1 MSGHVPVLLAEV
13 LAALAPQDGEAHV
26 DGTFGAGGYAR
37 AILDAARCTVTGIDR
52 DPDAVARGLA
62 LQAGRNG
69 AFRMVEDTFSRL
81 DDAAGGEGSADGV
94 VLDIGVSSF
103 QLDEAERGFSFNR
116 DGPLDM
122 RMSKSGPSAADA
134 IAMLD
139 ESELA
144 AVFRVYGEE
153 REARRV
159 ARAIVNDRTAE
170 PFTRTQPLA
179 ELVGRVVGRRHAD
192 TIHPAT
198 RVFQALRIYVNDE
211 LGELQRALAASERAL
226 RPGGRLV
233 VVSFHSLEDR
243 VVKVFLAERS
253 RDASPSRHAP
263 TMGGPAPSFTALTRK
278 PVTAGPEE
286 TVANPRARSAK
297 LRAALRTSAPAR
309 PDRAAPWPGV
319 PTLERLTRRAS

>member
-13 LAALAPQDGEAHV
+13 LAALKPQAGETHV
-26 DGTFGAGGYAR
+26 DATFGAGGYTR
-37 AILDAARCTVTGIDR
+37 AILDAAPCSVIGIDR
-52 DPDAVARGLA
+52 DPDAVRRGKM
-62 LQAGRNG
+62 LQAERPET
-69 AFRMVEDTFSRL
+69 FCVVESPFSEL
-81 DDAAGGEGSADGV
+81 DEAAGGVASLDGV

-103 QLDEAERGFSFNR
+103 QIDEAERGFSFNR

-122 RMSKSGPSAADA
+122 RMSQAGPSAADA
-134 IAMLD
+134 IALLD
-139 ESELA
+139 EAELT

-159 ARAIVNDRTAE
+159 ARAIVNDRLTT

-233 VVSFHSLEDR
+233 VVTFHSLEDR
-243 VVKVFLAERS
+243 VVKVFLAEHS
-253 RDASPSRHAP
+253 RDAAPSRHAP
-263 TMGGPAPSFTALTRK
+263 TLGGPAPTFTALTRK
-278 PVTAGPEE
+278 PVTAGPLE
-286 TVANPRARSAK
+286 TATNPRARSAK
-297 LRAALRTSAPAR
+297 LRAALRTAAPPR
-309 PDRAAPWPGV
+309 NERSTPWPGV